1 MKIFWLAPILMTSVK
16 SQETEGS
23 SVTQDSTDEPDSI
36 NIMEIEEA
44 ESDFLRDPK
53 SQTEKD
59 KEAKIQAKKEA
70 LRKKK
75 RVKNI
80 KNELSRCRHGHCA
93 ATRL

>member
-1 MKIFWLAPILMTSVK
+1 MKIFWLAPIFMTSVK

-23 SVTQDSTDEPDSI
+23 SVTQDSTDEPESI
-36 NIMEIEEA
+36 NIMEIEED

-53 SQTEKD
+53 SQAEKD

-75 RVKNI
+75 RVKI
-80 KNELSRCRHGHCA
+80 
-93 ATRL
+93 

>member
-23 SVTQDSTDEPDSI
+23 SVTQDITVTQDSTDEPDSI

-80 KNELSRCRHGHCA
+80 KN
-93 ATRL
+93 

>member
-1 MKIFWLAPILMTSVK
+1 MKIFWLAPIFMTSVK

-53 SQTEKD
+53 SQAEKD

-80 KNELSRCRHGHCA
+80 KN
-93 ATRL
+93 

>member
-53 SQTEKD
+53 SQAEKD

-75 RVKNI
+75 RVKDI
-80 KNELSRCRHGHCA
+80 KN
-93 ATRL
+93 

>member
-1 MKIFWLAPILMTSVK
+1 MKIFWLAPIIMTSVK

-53 SQTEKD
+53 SQAEKD

-80 KNELSRCRHGHCA
+80 KN
-93 ATRL
+93 

>member
-1 MKIFWLAPILMTSVK
+1 MKIFWLAPIFMTSVK

-23 SVTQDSTDEPDSI
+23 SVTQDITVTQDSTDEPEGI

-53 SQTEKD
+53 SQAEKD

-80 KNELSRCRHGHCA
+80 KN
-93 ATRL
+93 